1 MDSVLE
7 SIRSPMNSGPAL
19 HLHHIGYAVNS
30 IEPVAAKYVSRY
42 GYELVTPVI
51 HDPLQTAFVQFL
63 KLRGDISYLEFVAPD
78 GPESKLGYSIRRGG
92 GLNHLCYSAGPL
104 EQVISQLEAS
114 EMRLV
119 SEPKPALAFAG
130 RRICWLLGDDRL
142 MIELVERRD
151 DSDLCEP
158 GLA

>member
-1 MDSVLE
+1 
-7 SIRSPMNSGPAL
+7 
-19 HLHHIGYAVNS
+19 
-30 IEPVAAKYVSRY
+30 
-42 GYELVTPVI
+42 
-51 HDPLQTAFVQFL
+51 
-63 KLRGDISYLEFVAPD
+63 
-78 GPESKLGYSIRRGG
+78 
-92 GLNHLCYSAGPL
+92 
-104 EQVISQLEAS
+104 
-114 EMRLV
+114 MRLV